1 MRNAQAPWPCKFL
14 ALAGLLPSG
23 EKTMI
28 GKIKKFDGAG
38 VTASALRTIRM
49 EKEGLEALSEAF
61 TGELERAFLKAVEKI
76 GSLDGRVIVTGVG
89 KNSHIGAKIAA
100 TLASTGTP
108 SFFVHAAEAN
118 HGDLGMIT
126 PADVILAL
134 SWSGQTTELQGIIAF
149 SRRFHIPLVAITAG
163 PDSALAGAADIV
175 LLLPKKSEACP
186 HGLAPTTSALMQLAI
201 GDALALSLLEARG
214 FTSEDF
220 KTFHPGGKLGALLT
234 HVSEIM
240 HTGDAIPLVK
250 IGTLVPQA
258 AMVLSHKRFGCVGIL
273 DENERLAGIVTNG
286 DIARHME
293 KPLQDIAVES
303 IMTRTPK
310 TVKPDTLAAA
320 AMAMLNDHNISA
332 LLVMGGD
339 GKVEGVVG
347 FHDLLRIGV
356 A

>member
-1 MRNAQAPWPCKFL
+1 
-14 ALAGLLPSG
+14 
-23 EKTMI
+23 MI
-28 GKIKKFDGAG
+28 GKITKFDGPR
-38 VTASALRTIRM
+38 VTASALRTLEI
-49 EKEGLEALSEAF
+49 EKDGLAALSDAF
-61 TGELERAFLKAVEKI
+61 SGVLAETFGDAVELI
-76 GSLDGRVIVTGVG
+76 GRLEGKVIVTGVG

-108 SFFVHAAEAN
+108 AFFVHAAEAN

-126 PADVILAL
+126 ANDVILAL

-149 SRRFHIPLVAITAG
+149 SRRFDIPLVAITAG
-163 PDSALAGAADIV
+163 ETSALAMAADIV

-214 FTSEDF
+214 FTPEDF
-220 KTFHPGGKLGALLT
+220 KTFHPGGKLGAVLT
-234 HVSEIM
+234 HVSEVM

-250 IGTLVPQA
+250 IGTSVPEA
-258 AMVLSHKRFGCVGIL
+258 AMVLSHKRFGCVGVV
-273 DENERLAGIVTNG
+273 DENERLLGIMTNG

-293 KPLQDIAVES
+293 KPLQGVAVET

-310 TVKPDTLAAA
+310 TIRPDTLAVA

-339 GKVEGVVG
+339 EKVVG
-347 FHDLLRIGV
+347 IVHFHDLLRIGV